1 MRSVLRRLLA
11 TAAVAGVA
19 VTLQM
24 TGPGASSSS
33 TSIMAVPLAAFPVPV
48 HDGRGLSVRDEVP
61 KPRPQ
66 LTGFHRSLV
75 RLGRGDQEQ
84 PGAEP

>member
-1 MRSVLRRLLA
+1 MGSVFRRLLA

-19 VTLQM
+19 MTSQM
-24 TGPGASSSS
+24 TGPDASSSS
-33 TSIMAVPLAAFPVPV
+33 TSVMAVSLAAHPTPV
-48 HDGRGLSVRDEVP
+48 HDAPGVLLRDPVP

-66 LTGFHRSLV
+66 LTGFHRSLE
-75 RLGRGDQEQ
+75 RLRRGDEEQ

>member
-19 VTLQM
+19 VTLQV
-24 TGPGASSSS
+24 TGPDASSSS

-48 HDGRGLSVRDEVP
+48 HDGRGLSVRDE
-61 KPRPQ
+61 PRPQ
-66 LTGFHRSLV
+66 LTGFHRSLL
-75 RLGRGDQEQ
+75 RLRRGDEEQ